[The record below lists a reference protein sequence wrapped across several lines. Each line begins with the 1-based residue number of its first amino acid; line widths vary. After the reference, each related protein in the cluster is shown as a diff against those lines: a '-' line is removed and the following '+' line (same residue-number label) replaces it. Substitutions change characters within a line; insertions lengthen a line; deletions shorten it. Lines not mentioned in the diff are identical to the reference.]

1 MDVDYAF
8 CDDVFEAEIK
18 RQVDLV
24 VNIKTSQKRIKLDKE
39 DVHFS
44 QHSSLLTQLLT
55 SIQNLQ
61 NNEIAY
67 LYYSTNMVKPEY
79 LERLSLKLKV

>member
-1 MDVDYAF
+1 MEVDYAF

-24 VNIKTSQKRIKLDKE
+24 VNIKSSQKRIKLVKE
-39 DVHFS
+39 DVHFP

-55 SIQNLQ
+55 SLEKLQ

-79 LERLSLKLKV
+79 LERLDKS